1 MGTSDNVVQMK
12 SENFAIAVVNAYKD
26 LTLTKNEFILSK
38 QLLRSGT
45 SIGANIAE
53 SECASSENDFVNKL
67 YIALKECNE
76 SLYWLRLLYKTDYIG
91 KERFNTL
98 YRDCSE
104 IKRILTSSVK
114 TIRERQESGK

>member
-53 SECASSENDFVNKL
+53 SECASSENDFVNKF

-76 SLYWLRLLYKTDYIG
+76 SLYWLRLLYKTDYINE
-91 KERFNTL
+91 ERYSLLAN
-98 YRDCSE
+98 DCFE
-104 IKRILTSSVK
+104 IKRILTSSIK
-114 TIRERQESGK
+114 TIRDRQATQ

>member
-1 MGTSDNVVQMK
+1 MAKNENIVGEK
-12 SENFAIAVVNAYKD
+12 SEQFAINIVNVYKE
-26 LTLTKNEFILSK
+26 LTQTKNEFVLSK

-53 SECASSENDFVNKL
+53 SECASSESDFVNKL

-76 SLYWLRLLYKTDYIG
+76 SLYWLRLLYKTEYID
-91 KERFNTL
+91 KEQYNSL

-114 TIRERQESGK
+114 TIRERQGNGK

>member
-1 MGTSDNVVQMK
+1 MTKNENIVGEK
-12 SENFAIAVVNAYKD
+12 SEQFAINIVNVYKE
-26 LTLTKNEFILSK
+26 LTQTKNEFVLSK

-53 SECASSENDFVNKL
+53 SECASSESDFVNKL

-76 SLYWLRLLYKTDYIG
+76 SLYWLRLLYKTEYIA
-91 KERFNTL
+91 KERYNSL

-114 TIRERQESGK
+114 TIRERQGNGK

>member
-1 MGTSDNVVQMK
+1 MAKNENIVGEK
-12 SENFAIAVVNAYKD
+12 SEQFAINIVNVYKE
-26 LTLTKNEFILSK
+26 LTQTKNEFVLSK

-53 SECASSENDFVNKL
+53 SECASSESDFVNKL

-76 SLYWLRLLYKTDYIG
+76 SLYWLRLLYKTKYIG
-91 KERFNTL
+91 KERYNSL

-114 TIRERQESGK
+114 TIRERQGNGK

>member
-1 MGTSDNVVQMK
+1 MTKNENIVGEK
-12 SENFAIAVVNAYKD
+12 SEQFAINIVNVYKE
-26 LTLTKNEFILSK
+26 LTQTKNEFVLSK

-53 SECASSENDFVNKL
+53 SECASSESDFVNKL

-76 SLYWLRLLYKTDYIG
+76 SLYWLRLLYKTEHIA
-91 KERFNTL
+91 KERYNSL

-114 TIRERQESGK
+114 TIRERQGNGK